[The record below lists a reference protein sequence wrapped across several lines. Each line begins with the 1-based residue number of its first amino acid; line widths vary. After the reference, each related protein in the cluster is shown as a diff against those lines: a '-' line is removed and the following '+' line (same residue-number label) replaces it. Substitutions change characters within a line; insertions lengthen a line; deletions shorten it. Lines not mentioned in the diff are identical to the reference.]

1 MGNKNCEEY
10 KALMMGMM
18 DNELSNE
25 ESIRLNNHMIR
36 CSSCR
41 EEFEQLKRT
50 SSKLKGM
57 DIKEPGKEIVE
68 KAWKSPYSKL
78 TKNFGIL
85 LVIAGWLAMIL
96 YGVYEFIVTKNS
108 ASIPKYA
115 FFVILVGIIIL
126 FVAVLRDRVRSYRT
140 DPYKEVEK

>member
-1 MGNKNCEEY
+1 MENHNCEEY
-10 KALMMGMM
+10 KALMMGLM
-18 DNELSNE
+18 DSELSDE

-41 EEFEQLKRT
+41 EEFEQMKRT
-50 SSKLKGM
+50 SAKLEGI
-57 DIKEPGKEIVE
+57 DIREPGKEIEE
-68 KAWKSPYSKL
+68 KAWKSPYSKM

-85 LVIAGWLAMIL
+85 LVIAGWLSMVL
-96 YGVYEFIVTKNS
+96 YGAYELIVTKET

-115 FFVILVGIIIL
+115 FFIILAGIIIL
-126 FVAVLRDRVRSYRT
+126 FITVLRDRVRSYRT